1 MRNILVNEICKEKP
15 NASAFG
21 AFNKAV
27 QQTNKVIKNGNTD
40 GQTRAQILAYF
51 KVPSKE
57 RQKRSIEAFNKQ
69 ISLPKRKYN

>member
-1 MRNILVNEICKEKP
+1 MRAILVNEICKEKP

-51 KVPSKE
+51 KVSAKE
-57 RQKRSIEAFNKQ
+57 RAKKSRDSFDNYNNT
-69 ISLPKRKYN
+69 KYGR